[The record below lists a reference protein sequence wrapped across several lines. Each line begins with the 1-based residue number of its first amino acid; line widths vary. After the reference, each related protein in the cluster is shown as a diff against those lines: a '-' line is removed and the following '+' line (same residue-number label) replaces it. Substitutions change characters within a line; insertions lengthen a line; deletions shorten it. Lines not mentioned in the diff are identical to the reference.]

1 MLERLAASNAL
12 DGVVSLDQTG
22 TPAIATKTAPAPAT
36 TSAAAVHPRGRDAV
50 RPSDIPLAGWKD
62 VLLRTWREAGEDNIG
77 LISAGVAFYGFLSI
91 VPLLGAVVLVYGL
104 AADPRTVIENMQSLM
119 TIMPADV
126 ARMIG
131 DQLMTAV
138 TGSEGKQGVGLL
150 VALGLALYGA
160 MKGAG
165 AIVTALN
172 VVYEE
177 REERGFLRQNL
188 VSLAITAGAVVLAI
202 MAMTAVTAVAFLD
215 SMMPGA
221 PTFVLTAMRLATYA
235 LLAGLAMAAAST
247 LYRYG
252 PSRDHA
258 QWRWLTPGSVLA
270 TVIWLATT
278 TGFGIYVR
286 NFGSYDATYGSLGA
300 LVVLLTWLSLSAYVF
315 LLGAELN
322 SELEHHVTHDTTRGP
337 AKPMGQ
343 RGATVSDT
351 MPEDAAK
358 TVDLADVADGVED
371 PRLPDHRGVTGAA
384 GVLGSGMGP
393 ALGAAGGLAL
403 LRRGSP
409 AGVAVLAIAG
419 WLAWSKRPR
428 TNI

>member
-1 MLERLAASNAL
+1 MSERLGAPRAIGCTPPSRKTGASAITTLQN
-12 DGVVSLDQTG
+12 DTTNSTD
-22 TPAIATKTAPAPAT
+22 PAIP
-36 TSAAAVHPRGRDAV
+36 HPRGRDAAS
-50 RPSDIPLAGWKD
+50 PSAIPFAGWKD
-62 VLLRTWREAGEDNIG
+62 VLRRTWREGGEDNIG
-77 LISAGVAFYGFLSI
+77 LIAAGVAFYGFLSI

-104 AADPRTVIENMQSLM
+104 VAEPRTVIDNMRSLM

-131 DQLMTAV
+131 EQLMTAV
-138 TGSEGKQGVGLL
+138 TGSEGKQGFGLL
-150 VALGLALYGA
+150 IALALALYGA

-177 REERGFLRQNL
+177 REKRGFVWQNL
-188 VSLAITAGAVVLAI
+188 VALAITAGAVVLAI
-202 MAMTAVTAVAFLD
+202 MATMTVAAVAFLD
-215 SMMPGA
+215 ALMPNA
-221 PTFVLTAMRLATYA
+221 PAFVLTAMRLTTYA
-235 LLAGLAMAAAST
+235 LLAGLTMAAAST

-258 QWRWLTPGSVLA
+258 RWRWLTPGSVLA
-270 TVIWLATT
+270 TIVWLAMT
-278 TGFGIYVR
+278 TGFGLYVR

-300 LVVLLTWLSLSAYVF
+300 LVVLLTWLWLSAYIF

-322 SELEHHVTHDTTRGP
+322 SELEHHVTPDTTKGP
-337 AKPMGQ
+337 ARPMGQ

-358 TVDLADVADGVED
+358 TIDLADVADGVAP
-371 PRLPDHRGVTGAA
+371 PRLPDHRGITATA
-384 GVLGSGMGP
+384 GIVGSGMGP

-403 LRRGSP
+403 LRRGHP

-428 TNI
+428 KE